1 MHNPNPV
8 KGYERKGARTMTR
21 KRRISDIIVY
31 SGLVLAG
38 LICIFPLLM
47 ALMNSFKS
55 NRELLTNV
63 MSLPTRIHFDNYI
76 RTFHKMKYFRSL
88 SNTTMLAGVSVSIM
102 ILFSA
107 LAGWK
112 LSRTKT
118 RLSNF
123 IFSLFVFSM
132 LIPFSS
138 IMIPL
143 YRVVAN
149 LNIKNSLLGLSM
161 VYVGLGV
168 SMAIFLY
175 HGFVKSIPYELEE
188 SASIDGC
195 GNLET
200 FFYIVL
206 PLLKP
211 ITATICITNVLWIW
225 NDFLLPLIVVSK
237 SEKYTLLLSTNT
249 LFGQY
254 SSDWTAILSA
264 LILAAF
270 PVIIFYSIF
279 QKQILKGIA
288 DGAVKG

>member
-1 MHNPNPV
+1 M
-8 KGYERKGARTMTR
+8 KK
-21 KRRISDIIVY
+21 KRLLSDIIVY
-31 SGLVLAG
+31 GLLTIAA
-38 LICIFPLLM
+38 LFTLFPLLM

-55 NRELLTNV
+55 NRELLINV
-63 MSLPTRIHFDNYI
+63 MSWPTEFNFENYI
-76 RTFHKMKYFRSL
+76 RTFEKMNYGRSFV
-88 SNTTMLAGVSVSIM
+88 NTVILAGLSVSLM

-112 LSRTKT
+112 LCRTKT

-123 IFSLFVFSM
+123 LLKLFIFSM

-143 YRVVAN
+143 YKVTLA
-149 LNIKNSLLGLSM
+149 LEIKNSLVGLSF
-161 VYVGLGV
+161 VYAGLGV

-175 HGFVKSIPYELEE
+175 HGFVKGIPIEMEE
-188 SASIDGC
+188 AAAIDGC
-195 GNLET
+195 SSLQT
-200 FFYIVL
+200 FFKIVL
-206 PLLKP
+206 PMLKP
-211 ITATICITNVLWIW
+211 ITATITITNVLWVW
-225 NDFLLPLIVVSK
+225 NDFLLPLVVISDSK
-237 SEKYTLLLSTNT
+237 KYTLLLSTNT

-264 LILAAF
+264 LILAAL
-270 PVIIFYSIF
+270 PVIVFYAIF

>member
-1 MHNPNPV
+1 M
-8 KGYERKGARTMTR
+8 RK
-21 KRRISDIIVY
+21 KQIINNILVY
-31 SGLVLAG
+31 LGLILAG
-38 LICIFPLLM
+38 VICIFPLIM
-47 ALMNSFKS
+47 ALLNSFKS
-55 NRELLTNV
+55 NGELLTNV
-63 MSLPTRIHFDNYI
+63 MSWPRSFHFDNYI
-76 RTFHKMKYFRSL
+76 RTFKKMNYLRSL
-88 SNTTMLAGVSVSIM
+88 FNTVILAGVSVSIM
-102 ILFSA
+102 VLVSA

-112 LSRTKT
+112 LCRTKT
-118 RLSNF
+118 RLSSF
-123 IFSLFVFSM
+123 LFSLFVFSM

-143 YRVVAN
+143 YRTVN
-149 LNIKNSLLGLSM
+149 SLHIKNSLLGLAM

-188 SASIDGC
+188 AASIDGC
-195 GNLET
+195 GNLTT
-200 FFYIVL
+200 FFQIVL

-211 ITATICITNVLWIW
+211 ITSTICITNVLWIW

-237 SEKYTLLLSTNT
+237 NDKYTLLLSTNT

-264 LILAAF
+264 LILASI
-270 PVIIFYSIF
+270 PVIIFYAIF

-288 DGAVKG
+288 EGAIKG